1 MSAATPRRRT
11 SGPLRVGV
19 LGQGRSGYGIHC
31 RWFEQSPRKY
41 RIAAVA
47 DLLADRRRE
56 AESRFGC
63 DSYREHRDLLARDDL
78 DLVVNA
84 LPSHLHPPVTIEAL
98 KAGHH
103 VVCEKPAAWNVTQL
117 DRMIA
122 AAGKARRVFAP
133 FQQSRYRALF
143 RKTLE
148 VIDSG
153 VLGRILQVRIT
164 ANGFARR
171 WDWQTLQEYKGGN
184 LLNTGPHFLDW
195 AVCLQGFRKP
205 DRVFCVMDTANTS
218 GDADDYVKVVLR
230 KKGAPVIDLEISS
243 CDAYPS
249 GETITAQGT
258 RGGLSGG
265 NGGLRWRWYD
275 ERQTPRQRLIRSPL
289 PERAYCRE
297 ELEFTE
303 KSWTP
308 TKAETDAFRWM
319 SRQFYDHLH
328 EVLRGGVRLEITP
341 RQVRVQMAV
350 MEECHRQA
358 KLPKLP
364 ARGWPKGR

>member
-1 MSAATPRRRT
+1 MSAANPRRRT
-11 SGPLRVGV
+11 TGPLRVGV

-47 DLLADRRRE
+47 DLLAERRRH
-56 AESRFGC
+56 AETRFGC
-63 DSYREHRDLLARDDL
+63 DSYREHGDLLARDDL
-78 DLVVNA
+78 DLIVNA

-98 KAGHH
+98 KAGHD
-103 VVCEKPAAWNVTQL
+103 VVCEKPAAWNVAQL

-122 AAGKARRVFAP
+122 AAGRARRVLAP

-143 RKTLE
+143 LKTLE

-164 ANGFARR
+164 ASGFARR
-171 WDWQTLQEYKGGN
+171 WDWQTLQEFKGGN

-195 AVCLQGFRKP
+195 AVCLQGFQKP
-205 DRVFCVMDTANTS
+205 EEVFCAMDRANTS
-218 GDADDYVKVVLR
+218 GDAEDYVKVVLR
-230 KKGAPVIDLEISS
+230 RKGAPVIDLEISS
-243 CDAYPS
+243 CDAYP
-249 GETITAQGT
+249 GETITVQGT

-265 NGGLRWRWYD
+265 DGGLRWRYFD
-275 ERQTPRQRLIRSPL
+275 EKTAPKRRLIRSPL
-289 PERAYCRE
+289 PDRAYCRE
-297 ELEFTE
+297 ELKFTE

-308 TKAETDAFRWM
+308 TKAQANSFGWM
-319 SRQFYDHLH
+319 SRRFYDHLH
-328 EVLRGGVRLEITP
+328 SVLRGREELHITP

-350 MEECHRQA
+350 MEACHRQS
-358 KLPKLP
+358 KLPKRP
-364 ARGWPKGR
+364 PRDWPKGR